1 MTAAPAYRESA
12 TVFAC
17 AGEQLVGV
25 LTRPAVAPL
34 QAKPGV
40 LVVVGGPQY
49 RVGAHRQF
57 VELARALAADGHAVL
72 RFDVR
77 GMGDSSGALHDFLQI
92 DDDIGAA
99 IDTLCREAG
108 VQQVVLWGLCDGAS
122 AALLYCQHRAD
133 PRVAGLALA
142 NPWVRS
148 QESLAATHV
157 KHYYLRRVLDG
168 AFWRKLASGGVGRQ
182 AARDLAANLATA
194 LRGRLARRRGAPAS
208 AGPSSY
214 QDRMAQAW
222 RQFGGPVLLLV
233 SGDDYTAR
241 EFIDTTG
248 SAPAWRGALSRAGL
262 QRVDLPEADHTFSD
276 RRYGA
281 EVASATSAW
290 LAGACAA
297 GAQATAHRSTHA

>member
-1 MTAAPAYRESA
+1 MTAGLPYRETA
-12 TVFAC
+12 IVFAC
-17 AGEQLVGV
+17 QGEQLVGV
-25 LTRPAVAPL
+25 LTRPAVAPSP
-34 QAKPGV
+34 AKPGV

-57 VELARALAADGHAVL
+57 VELARALASQGHAVL
-72 RFDVR
+72 RFDAR

-92 DDDIGAA
+92 DDDIAAA

-108 VQQVVLWGLCDGAS
+108 VRQVVLWGLCDGAS
-122 AALLYCQHRAD
+122 AALLYCRKTAD

-157 KHYYLRRVLDG
+157 KHYYLRRLLDG

-182 AARDLAANLATA
+182 AARELAGNLAAA
-194 LRGRLARRRGAPAS
+194 LRGRLGRRRGGVA
-208 AGPSSY
+208 AGPASY

-222 RQFGGPVLLLV
+222 HRFGGPVLLLV

-248 SAPAWRGALSRAGL
+248 SAPAWKGAMARPGL

-276 RRYGA
+276 RRYGS

-290 LAGACAA
+290 LAGACTA
-297 GAQATAHRSTHA
+297 GAAADVHRSTHA

>member
-1 MTAAPAYRESA
+1 MTAGVPYLETAS
-12 TVFAC
+12 VFDC
-17 AGEQLVGV
+17 QGEQLVGV
-25 LTRPAVAPL
+25 LTRPAVAPPID
-34 QAKPGV
+34 KPGV
-40 LVVVGGPQY
+40 VVVVGGPQY

-92 DDDIGAA
+92 DDDIAAA

-108 VQQVVLWGLCDGAS
+108 VRQVVLWGLCDGAS
-122 AALLYCQHRAD
+122 AALLYCQKKAD

-168 AFWRKLASGGVGRQ
+168 SFWRKLASGGVGRR

-194 LRGRLARRRGAPAS
+194 LRGRMARRQRGPAPS
-208 AGPSSY
+208 GPASY

-222 RQFGGPVLLLV
+222 RLFDGPVLLLV

-248 SAPAWRGALSRAGL
+248 SAPAWRGAMARPRL

-281 EVASATSAW
+281 EVAGATSAW

-297 GAQATAHRSTHA
+297 GATATVHRSTHA

>member
-122 AALLYCQHRAD
+122 AALLYCDITAD
-133 PRVAGLALA
+133 PRVVGLALA
-142 NPWVRS
+142 NPWLRS
-148 QESLAATHV
+148 QESLAATHI

-168 AFWRKLASGGVGRQ
+168 AFWRKLASGGIGSQ
-182 AARDLAANLATA
+182 AARELASNLTTA
-194 LRGRLARRRGAPAS
+194 LRGRLSRRSTAPSEPA
-208 AGPSSY
+208 SY
-214 QDRMAQAW
+214 QDRMARGW
-222 RQFGGPVLLLV
+222 RRFAGPVLLLI

-241 EFIDTTG
+241 EFEDITA
-248 SAPAWRGALSRAGL
+248 SAPAWRGLLTQPGL
-262 QRVDLPEADHTFSD
+262 QRLDLPHADHTFAD

-281 EVASATSAW
+281 EVAAATSAW
-290 LAGACAA
+290 LAGVGAPRTAA
-297 GAQATAHRSTHA
+297 LAHRSPNA